1 MASSKKLISREEW
14 EKRLKLNNVKIRK
27 EDMNKLVMNFL
38 VTEGY
43 VEAAEKFR
51 MESGTHHIDLAT
63 ITDRMAV
70 KKAVQCGNVEDAI
83 EKINDLN
90 PEILDTNPQLFFQLQ
105 QQRLIELIR
114 NGKVEEALEFAQEE
128 LAPRGEEN
136 QSFLEELERTISLL
150 VFEDTSNC
158 PVGELLDISQRLK
171 TATEVNAAVL
181 TSQSHEKDP
190 KLPSLLKMLIWAQ
203 NQLDKKAAYPCINDL
218 SNARLEDPTF

>member
-14 EKRLKLNNVKIRK
+14 EKRLNNVKIRK

-38 VTEGY
+38 VTEGN
-43 VEAAEKFR
+43 VEAAKKFR

-70 KKAVQCGNVEDAI
+70 KKAAQCGNVKDAI

-114 NGKVEEALEFAQEE
+114 NGKVEAALEFAQEE
-128 LAPRGEEN
+128 LAPRAEEN
-136 QSFLEELERTISLL
+136 QSFLEELERTISL
-150 VFEDTSNC
+150 VAFEDTSNC

-171 TATEVNAAVL
+171 TASEVNAAVL
-181 TSQSHEKDP
+181 TSQSNEKDP

-203 NQLDKKAAYPCINDL
+203 NKLDKKAAYPCINDL